1 MDTVSFKGLV
11 PNQKYEVTGTLM
23 DKETKKPVEAD
34 GKPVTA
40 KASFKPK
47 ESAGTVD
54 VTFTFDASSLKGKTV
69 VVFESLAYKDKEVA
83 VHADIADE
91 GQTIYFPEIKTTAT
105 DAASGTHYA
114 KPEKELTLTDLVE
127 YKNLIPGKEY
137 KLTGTLMDAETE
149 KPFDVDGKAVTAET
163 SFTPEEANG
172 SVELSFTFDA
182 SALSGKTLVAFE
194 TMTFEDHEV
203 AVHADIKDA
212 NQTIYF
218 PEIKTTAKDG
228 SDGDQ
233 DVSAS
238 KEATIVDTV
247 TYHGL
252 MPGSEYKVIGTL
264 MNKETGEALLKDG
277 KPVIAQAE
285 FKAEKAGGSV
295 EVTFTFDASALAGQ
309 DVVVFEKLY
318 YTDGKTEHEIASH
331 EDLTVHMTELPK
343 EPETPPVA
351 PPVKT
356 GDETP
361 LLLYAGIAIAAL
373 AGASVLG
380 IVYFKRKKKHQ

>member
-1 MDTVSFKGLV
+1 ME
-11 PNQKYEVTGTLM
+11 YE
-23 DKETKKPVEAD
+23 
-34 GKPVTA
+34 
-40 KASFKPK
+40 
-47 ESAGTVD
+47 
-54 VTFTFDASSLKGKTV
+54 
-69 VVFESLAYKDKEVA
+69 
-83 VHADIADE
+83 
-91 GQTIYFPEIKTTAT
+91 
-105 DAASGTHYA
+105 
-114 KPEKELTLTDLVE
+114 
-127 YKNLIPGKEY
+127 NLIPGKEY
-137 KLTGTLMDAETE
+137 KLTGTLKNAETE
-149 KPFDVDGKAVTAET
+149 KPFEVGGKAVTAET
-163 SFTPEEANG
+163 SFTPEELSG

-194 TMTFEDHEV
+194 TLSYEEHEV

-277 KPVIAQAE
+277 KPVTAQAE

-331 EDLTVHMTELPK
+331 EDLKDEGQTVHMTELPK